1 MIHSGKFIF
10 IRFNPDSY
18 INSHGTKKNNCMKSR
33 MTYLENEINN
43 QIDSKG
49 IADIE
54 LVNDLNNLLETLNS
68 HECELLCEWYNKQPK
83 QNDEQYVQMEID
95 FLQEQK
101 G

>member
-1 MIHSGKFIF
+1 M
-10 IRFNPDSY
+10 N
-18 INSHGTKKNNCMKSR
+18 NKNVNKAIKLQI
-33 MTYLENEINN
+33 TINN

-68 HECELLCEWYNKQPK
+68 YECELLFEWYNKQPK

-95 FLQEQK
+95 FLQEQE
-101 G
+101 GQDTISQQWDM